1 MSAYSERM
9 FAGLLGTQR
18 FLMSVGVSRVVRK
31 IPLAYSAYASLYQ
44 RWAPRH
50 DVFVESHGQKL
61 FVSPEDMGMAR
72 AFLLARGRWEEL
84 ETRIFSSFLKE
95 GMTFVDVGANIGYY
109 TLLAARL
116 VGSKGQ
122 VFAFEPCP
130 DNFRLLERNVKS
142 NGHTNVTLVPKAV
155 SDRSGWATLQLDRS
169 SSGGHTLSNFRAG
182 ARSIAVET
190 VSLDDYFTGKTWSID
205 LVKTD
210 AEGADPAVFQ
220 GMRQIVERNPRL
232 VFFTE
237 FFPRAIHGMG
247 FLPESYLRE
256 LADRGLQVY
265 FIDEDSGRIEPLE
278 ADRISRFIAPL
289 MRRGTTRDVLNLLCM
304 RDFPVHVEA
313 AAGQAGDV
321 P

>member
-18 FLMSVGVSRVVRK
+18 LLMSVGVSRVVRK
-31 IPLAYSAYASLYQ
+31 IPWAYFAYASLYQ

-50 DVFVESHGQKL
+50 DVFVKSHGQKL

-72 AFLLARGRWEEL
+72 AFLLSRGRWEEL

-95 GMTFVDVGANIGYY
+95 GMTIVDVGAHIGYY

-116 VGSKGQ
+116 VGSKGH

-142 NGHTNVTLVPKAV
+142 NGHANVTLVPKAV
-155 SDRSGWATLQLDRS
+155 SNRSGWATLQLDRL
-169 SSGGHTLSNFRAG
+169 SSGGHSLCNFRGG

-190 VSLDDYFTGKTWSID
+190 VSLDEYFNGKSCSID

-220 GMRQIVERNPRL
+220 GMRRIVQRNPRL
-232 VFFTE
+232 VYFTE

-247 FLPESYLRE
+247 FLPENYLRE
-256 LADRGLQVY
+256 LAEVGLQVY
-265 FIDEDSGRIEPLE
+265 FIDEDSGRIEPVE
-278 ADRISRFIAPL
+278 ADGISRFIAPL
-289 MRRGTTRDVLNLLCM
+289 MRRGATHDVLNLLCM
-304 RDFPVHVEA
+304 RDFPARIDEA
-313 AAGQAGDV
+313 AAQAGDIR
-321 P
+321 